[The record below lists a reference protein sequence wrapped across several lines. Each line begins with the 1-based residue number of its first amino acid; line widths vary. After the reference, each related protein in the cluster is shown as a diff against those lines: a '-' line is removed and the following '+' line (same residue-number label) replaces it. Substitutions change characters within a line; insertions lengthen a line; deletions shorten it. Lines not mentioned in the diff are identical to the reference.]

1 MINIIFGN
9 FLITKT
15 DERAKRKTRH
25 KGLNTA
31 GTAWPCFFLVFGYLD
46 RPSAASLPR
55 LLFFLSLTLILAK
68 IIDI

>member
-31 GTAWPCFFLVFGYLD
+31 GTAWPCFFLVFG
-46 RPSAASLPR
+46 
-55 LLFFLSLTLILAK
+55 
-68 IIDI
+68 